1 MSKSLFVYLYLTEEG
16 VAVPGAEDVTVGVA
30 VGVTAGVTVAVA
42 VAVTVAVCG
51 AGGSGELQ
59 ADIGVPGLFDRA
71 GPELAEQPVL
81 GASPLAVTNT
91 VDADH

>member
-1 MSKSLFVYLYLTEEG
+1 MT
-16 VAVPGAEDVTVGVA
+16 VP
-30 VGVTAGVTVAVA
+30 
-42 VAVTVAVCG
+42 G

-81 GASPLAVTNT
+81 GGPSLTITNT
-91 VDADH
+91 VDTEQF